1 MNRYEFEDK
10 ISDYI
15 DNQLSVSER
24 KAFEDFLNSDNE
36 AKELVESV
44 RKTIKLLSSA
54 ETVKSSNEFLPNLTS
69 RINSEKKNIS
79 KRSKQKTSNHFF
91 GFTRTNASLMVV
103 LLVCFVSVSLNLLST
118 EGPTIQ
124 SNIVSNT
131 SNQIKDITPQSS
143 NSNTNLASITP
154 DTSDTT
160 SIPRSNIKLDKKIKL
175 VKNQR

>member
-91 GFTRTNASLMVV
+91 GFTRTNASLMAV
-103 LLVCFVSVSLNLLST
+103 LLVCFISVSLNLLS
-118 EGPTIQ
+118 
-124 SNIVSNT
+124 S
-131 SNQIKDITPQSS
+131 
-143 NSNTNLASITP
+143 
-154 DTSDTT
+154 
-160 SIPRSNIKLDKKIKL
+160 
-175 VKNQR
+175 

>member
-118 EGPTIQ
+118 EDPTIQ
-124 SNIVSNT
+124 SNIVLNN

-143 NSNTNLASITP
+143 NSNTNLASTTS

-160 SIPRSNIKLDKKIKL
+160 SMLRSNIKLDKKLKL

>member
-24 KAFEDFLNSDNE
+24 KDFEDYLNSDNE

-44 RKTIKLLSSA
+44 QKTIRLLSSA
-54 ETVKSSNEFLPNLTS
+54 QSVKSSSEFLPNLTN

-91 GFTRTNASLMVV
+91 GFTPINASLMAV
-103 LLVCFVSVSLNLLST
+103 LLLCFISLSLNLLSS
-118 EGPTIQ
+118 EGPTMQ

-131 SNQIKDITPQSS
+131 SSQIKDIAPQSF
-143 NSNTNLASITP
+143 NSNTNLVSTIS

>member
-79 KRSKQKTSNHFF
+79 KLSKQKTSNHFF

-118 EGPTIQ
+118 EGPKIQ

-143 NSNTNLASITP
+143 NSNTNLVSTTS

-160 SIPRSNIKLDKKIKL
+160 SMPRSNIKLDKKIKL

>member
-91 GFTRTNASLMVV
+91 GFNRTNASLMVV

-118 EGPTIQ
+118 EDPTIQ
-124 SNIVSNT
+124 SNIVLNN

-143 NSNTNLASITP
+143 NSNTNLASTTS

>member
-15 DNQLSVSER
+15 DNQLSVAER

-143 NSNTNLASITP
+143 NSNTNLASTTS

-160 SIPRSNIKLDKKIKL
+160 SMPRSNIKLDKKIKL

>member
-1 MNRYEFEDK
+1 M
-10 ISDYI
+10 
-15 DNQLSVSER
+15 
-24 KAFEDFLNSDNE
+24 
-36 AKELVESV
+36 

-91 GFTRTNASLMVV
+91 GFTRTNASLMFV

-118 EGPTIQ
+118 EGPKIQ

-131 SNQIKDITPQSS
+131 SNQIKDITTQSS
-143 NSNTNLASITP
+143 NSNTNLASTTS

>member
-131 SNQIKDITPQSS
+131 SNQIKDIIPQPS

>member
-36 AKELVESV
+36 AKELVESM

-103 LLVCFVSVSLNLLST
+103 LLVCFVSVSLSLLST

-143 NSNTNLASITP
+143 NSNTNLASTTS

>member
-24 KAFEDFLNSDNE
+24 KDFEDFLNSDNE

-54 ETVKSSNEFLPNLTS
+54 ETVKSSDEFLPNLTS

-91 GFTRTNASLMVV
+91 GFTPTNASLMAV
-103 LLVCFVSVSLNLLST
+103 LSVCFISLSLNLLFS
-118 EGPTIQ
+118 EGPAVQ
-124 SNIVSNT
+124 LNIASNT
-131 SNQIKDITPQSS
+131 SNQTKDIAPQSS
-143 NSNTNLASITP
+143 GSNTNLASTVS

-160 SIPRSNIKLDKKIKL
+160 SILRSNIKLDKKIKL

>member
-79 KRSKQKTSNHFF
+79 NRSKQKTSNHFF
-91 GFTRTNASLMVV
+91 GFPRTNASLMVV

-124 SNIVSNT
+124 SNIVS
-131 SNQIKDITPQSS
+131 P
-143 NSNTNLASITP
+143 
-154 DTSDTT
+154 
-160 SIPRSNIKLDKKIKL
+160 KIK
-175 VKNQR
+175 

>member
-124 SNIVSNT
+124 SNIVLNN

-143 NSNTNLASITP
+143 NSNTNLASTTP

>member
-91 GFTRTNASLMVV
+91 GFTRTNASLMAV
-103 LLVCFVSVSLNLLST
+103 LLVCFISVSLNLLSS
-118 EGPTIQ
+118 EGPTMQ

-143 NSNTNLASITP
+143 NSNTNFASTNS

-160 SIPRSNIKLDKKIKL
+160 SMPRSNIKLDKKIKL

>member
-15 DNQLSVSER
+15 DNQLSISER

-79 KRSKQKTSNHFF
+79 KRAAT
-91 GFTRTNASLMVV
+91 G
-103 LLVCFVSVSLNLLST
+103 
-118 EGPTIQ
+118 E
-124 SNIVSNT
+124 
-131 SNQIKDITPQSS
+131 
-143 NSNTNLASITP
+143 
-154 DTSDTT
+154 
-160 SIPRSNIKLDKKIKL
+160 
-175 VKNQR
+175 

>member
-24 KAFEDFLNSDNE
+24 KDFEDFLNSDNE

-118 EGPTIQ
+118 EGPTMQ

-143 NSNTNLASITP
+143 NSNTNLALTTS

-160 SIPRSNIKLDKKIKL
+160 SMPRSNIKLDKKIKL
-175 VKNQR
+175 LKNPR

>member
-131 SNQIKDITPQSS
+131 SNQIKDTTPQFS
-143 NSNTNLASITP
+143 NSNTNLASTTS

>member
-118 EGPTIQ
+118 EDPTIQ
-124 SNIVSNT
+124 SNIVLNN

-143 NSNTNLASITP
+143 NSNTNLASTTS

>member
-54 ETVKSSNEFLPNLTS
+54 ETVKSSNEFLPILTS

-131 SNQIKDITPQSS
+131 SNQIKDITPQSFK
-143 NSNTNLASITP
+143 SNTNLASTTS

-160 SIPRSNIKLDKKIKL
+160 SMPRSNIKLDKKIKL

>member
-143 NSNTNLASITP
+143 NSNTNLASTTS
-154 DTSDTT
+154 DTSDTP
-160 SIPRSNIKLDKKIKL
+160 SIPRSNIKLDIKIKL

>member
-91 GFTRTNASLMVV
+91 GFTRTNVSLMVV

-143 NSNTNLASITP
+143 NSNTNLASTTS

-160 SIPRSNIKLDKKIKL
+160 SMPRSNIKLDKKIKL

>member
-24 KAFEDFLNSDNE
+24 KDFEDFLNSDNE

-69 RINSEKKNIS
+69 RIFLNDQSKK
-79 KRSKQKTSNHFF
+79 
-91 GFTRTNASLMVV
+91 
-103 LLVCFVSVSLNLLST
+103 LVIIFLDSPQPMLRLWLYCQFVSFRFL
-118 EGPTIQ
+118 
-124 SNIVSNT
+124 
-131 SNQIKDITPQSS
+131 
-143 NSNTNLASITP
+143 
-154 DTSDTT
+154 
-160 SIPRSNIKLDKKIKL
+160 
-175 VKNQR
+175 

>member
-103 LLVCFVSVSLNLLST
+103 LLVCFVSVSLNLIST
-118 EGPTIQ
+118 KGPTMQ

-143 NSNTNLASITP
+143 NSNTNLVSTTS

-160 SIPRSNIKLDKKIKL
+160 SMPRSNIKLDKKIKL

>member
-118 EGPTIQ
+118 EGPKIQ

-143 NSNTNLASITP
+143 NSNTNLVSTTS

-160 SIPRSNIKLDKKIKL
+160 SMPRSNIKLDKKIKL

>member
-24 KAFEDFLNSDNE
+24 KDFEDFLNSDNE

-79 KRSKQKTSNHFF
+79 KRSKQKTSNHFYERPSHPF
-91 GFTRTNASLMVV
+91 IHKHKLTKSTHALRW
-103 LLVCFVSVSLNLLST
+103 LNDYLKPKNLKLFLILI
-118 EGPTIQ
+118 ETI
-124 SNIVSNT
+124 
-131 SNQIKDITPQSS
+131 IK
-143 NSNTNLASITP
+143 
-154 DTSDTT
+154 
-160 SIPRSNIKLDKKIKL
+160 
-175 VKNQR
+175 